1 MKMKRFLLV
10 VFSLLLLLAFMGCSD
25 DTNNSSVTNP
35 NPAPFYPKGYVQGK
49 VYDSCTNQPIAGAVI
64 DIGVAKAVTDNNGQ
78 YMMSNVP
85 ATTYIDHTV
94 GGSADV
100 ELKWDP
106 RDPGQGGLFLSEADL
121 KLLLEGS
128 TSGWVGV
135 YSATIDMSKA
145 KVVVDVNSAT
155 GQAMGLKT
163 TTQVPVTTA
172 PLKYANKYYNV
183 VSVAFSSL
191 KESDGN
197 VPTMSNHDTQVSQ
210 LGNGNFDFW
219 IGQLT
224 SGISGDAIWGAT
236 YDAATGKIA
245 LKPVANYPVALY
257 TVLGEENFG
266 NSATG
271 IMGHRVAV
279 TTTDANGHFAFANL
293 ETRHAYIIAVVD
305 SATSAAKYAGYT
317 LAHTMCD
324 RDILTFNIQDGKAI
338 NVFST
343 DVVCPFIQMATV
355 DGQGPNADVSKEA
368 LADGVDIVLTF
379 SEPIK
384 KTNLNTGRALLGT
397 TDYLSDAPANVTPL
411 PKTLYHDIAVNF
423 LGFKASNVP
432 HTLAWNESMTQLTIH
447 IDAQYL
453 QPASAY
459 AVQILNGQN
468 LKDENGNVLT
478 NGIGKQI
485 PVSSLLP
492 NQSDVNNPYSLP
504 GGGNSLVYK
513 CADEISAGNWG
524 FFFTTYGVIP
534 ASKVS
539 DLKVMPV
546 TPKSGIA
553 QLPYELDYNDKA
565 KLDWTAVLGAKSYN
579 LYCRLIQWNE
589 CRKQECAPDI
599 CTAQYHPFVLV
610 DNVLD
615 THYFTNF
622 QGVVGRNYKTGEI
635 ACTPVGVGACKP
647 GFFKVLYNMDEEN
660 WEFVERDYIKLGYEC
675 YVKGVDADA
684 IEGVQSNVVLIE
696 DSVNP
701 KIASITGIAAGASFA
716 KGGSFEVCFSEP
728 MNELSVENAGWVLNP
743 LAFSNAFTYDIDYY
757 TTDTKFCAKFV
768 FNNAVNVIANVHTTS
783 ANVLALV
790 STNITVLSLGTTGTI
805 MTDVA
810 GNPLVILPGQ
820 LPVNITVPYVSP

>member
-49 VYDSCTNQPIAGAVI
+49 VYDSCTNQPIVGAVI

-94 GGSADV
+94 GGQVDVNLNWSAEDQWGGIY
-100 ELKWDP
+100 L
-106 RDPGQGGLFLSEADL
+106 QGADL
-121 KLLLEGS
+121 QLLLDGS

-145 KVVVDVNSAT
+145 KVAVDVNSAT

-163 TTQVPVTTA
+163 STLVPVTTA

-197 VPTMSNHDTQVSQ
+197 VPTVSNHDTPVSQ

-224 SGISGDAIWGAT
+224 SGISGDAVWGAT

-245 LKPVANYPVALY
+245 LRPVANYPVALY

-293 ETRHAYIIAVVD
+293 ETKHAYVIAVVD

-338 NVFST
+338 HVFST
-343 DVVCPFIQMATV
+343 DVVCPFIQLATV
-355 DGQGPNADVSKEA
+355 NGQGPYADLSKESIENGA
-368 LADGVDIVLTF
+368 DIVLTF

-384 KTNLNTGRALLGT
+384 ATNLNTGRALLAT
-397 TDYLSDAPANVTPL
+397 TDYLTGSQAGAPL
-411 PKTLYHDIAVNF
+411 RGTLYHDIAVNF
-423 LGFKASNVP
+423 LGYKASNIP

-459 AVQILNGQN
+459 SVQILRGDN
-468 LKDENGNVLT
+468 LTDENGNVLT
-478 NGIGKQI
+478 AGIGDQL

-492 NQSDVNNPYSLP
+492 
-504 GGGNSLVYK
+504 GNTSIPNLGPLYE

-524 FFFTTYGVIP
+524 FWFTTYGVIP
-534 ASKVS
+534 AGKVS

-546 TPKSGIA
+546 TPNSGIA
-553 QLPYELDYNDKA
+553 QLPYELDFNDKA

-579 LYCRLIQWNE
+579 LYCRLIQWNQ
-589 CRKQECAPDI
+589 CTKQECAPDI
-599 CTAQYHPFVLV
+599 CTAQYHNFVLI

-622 QGVVGRNYKTGEI
+622 QGTQGINYKTGVT
-635 ACTPVGVGACKP
+635 CGGGSDCRS
-647 GFFKVLYNMDEEN
+647 GFFWWRYNANERN

-684 IEGVQSNVVLIE
+684 IEGEQSNVVLIE

-701 KIASITGIAAGASFA
+701 QIASITDDLEGREFN
-716 KGGSFEVCFSEP
+716 KGDFFEVCFTEP
-728 MNELSVENAGWVLNP
+728 MDEASVENAGWMLNAQ
-743 LAFSNAFTYDIDYY
+743 AFSNAFTYDIDYY

-768 FNNAVNVIANVHTTS
+768 FNNAVNVVTE
-783 ANVLALV
+783 V
-790 STNITVLSLGTTGTI
+790 SNPSQEGEQANITLLSLGTGTT

-810 GNPLVILPGQ
+810 GNPLVNASDW
-820 LPVNITVPYVSP
+820 LPVNIAITYVSP